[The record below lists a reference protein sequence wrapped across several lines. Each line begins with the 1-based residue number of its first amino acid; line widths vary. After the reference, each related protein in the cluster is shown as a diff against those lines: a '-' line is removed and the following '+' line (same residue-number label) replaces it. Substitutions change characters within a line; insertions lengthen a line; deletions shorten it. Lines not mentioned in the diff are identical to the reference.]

1 MGTSLVVQ
9 WIGIHFARA
18 RACAGSDQKG
28 QLKAPKQKPRRQALQ
43 SIPYRQLQVVS
54 SRKGPVGMHWVGE
67 SQGITK
73 IWTNTCSCLW
83 YKLLYG
89 YREFRIL
96 LIIPCWPGDAYSIC
110 CTCVCACHMSTSFM
124 VGASAHL
131 GHWSLGVTLPARLN
145 SGTSV
150 GSPGLLRLWAAL
162 SLTCCSIT
170 ALSTGSGGTGF
181 SGSSPG
187 PGSSLSSS
195 AGCSSTSC
203 FFFFFLA
210 LCWVRGKLIS
220 SRNFGISLKSS
231 LQDQTGLGR
240 KPSFTPISCMHL
252 GSSQSHLTS
261 LHLSFL
267 IYKMGTIIGDFF
279 FQNCWNEITPGKHLS
294 QCLVP
299 TESLKK
305 LVIHVISSKDQ
316 GCTLKLK

>member
-9 WIGIHFARA
+9 WIGIHFARE
-18 RACAGSDQKG
+18 RACASSDQKG
-28 QLKAPKQKPRRQALQ
+28 QLKAPKQKPCRQALQ

-54 SRKGPVGMHWVGE
+54 SRGASGDALGGWIIGNHQNLDKHL
-67 SQGITK
+67 QL
-73 IWTNTCSCLW
+73 LW
-83 YKLLYG
+83 SKLLYG

-195 AGCSSTSC
+195 AECSSTSC

-231 LQDQTGLGR
+231 LQDQTGLGC
-240 KPSFTPISCMHL
+240 KPSFTPISCVHL
-252 GSSQSHLTS
+252 GSSRSHLTS
-261 LHLSFL
+261 LRLSFL

-279 FQNCWNEITPGKHLS
+279 FSRAVEMRSRL
-294 QCLVP
+294 
-299 TESLKK
+299 ESTYHSAWSLERA
-305 LVIHVISSKDQ
+305 
-316 GCTLKLK
+316 